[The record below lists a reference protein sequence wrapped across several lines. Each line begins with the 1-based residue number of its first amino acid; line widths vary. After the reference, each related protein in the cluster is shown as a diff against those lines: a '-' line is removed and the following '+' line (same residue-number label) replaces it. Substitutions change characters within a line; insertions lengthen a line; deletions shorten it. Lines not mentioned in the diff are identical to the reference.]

1 MRLIRDV
8 LDNQLVDREGRKM
21 GKVDGIVVVLRKDAP
36 PRLAYIETGGT
47 TLAHRLHTRL
57 GNWAE
62 CIGRRWGVRRGRPF
76 RITLKE
82 VRDIG
87 IEVKAD
93 LEADETPVLDWE
105 KWLNKNV
112 IGRIPGSG

>member
-21 GKVDGIVVVLRKDAP
+21 GKVDGIVVVLRESEP
-36 PRLAYIETGGT
+36 PRLACIETGGT

-57 GNWAE
+57 GKWAE
-62 CIGRRWGVRRGRPF
+62 KVGRKWGVRRGLPF
-76 RITLKE
+76 RIAWKD
-82 VRDIG
+82 VRDVG
-87 IEVKAD
+87 IEVEVN
-93 LEADETPVLDWE
+93 LEANETPVMDWE